1 MTFSTNS
8 SPDLL
13 TAMMYQAAMTKS
25 PTSQSLTAEQRDRL
39 VDLVAE
45 RYLDSMD
52 DRDLERFFLDIQ
64 TDYLNEYTDEELL
77 GAVEDVFQN
86 DNIEEILNELG

>member
-1 MTFSTNS
+1 MTSLPT
-8 SPDLL
+8 L
-13 TAMMYQAAMTKS
+13 TKS

-39 VDLVAE
+39 IDLVAE
-45 RYLDSMD
+45 RYLDGMD
-52 DRDLERFFLDIQ
+52 GRDLERFFLDIQ

>member
-1 MTFSTNS
+1 MTSLPT
-8 SPDLL
+8 L
-13 TAMMYQAAMTKS
+13 TKS

-39 VDLVAE
+39 IDLVAE

-52 DRDLERFFLDIQ
+52 LRDLERFFYDIQ
-64 TDYLNEYTDEELL
+64 AEYLKDYNDEELL

>member
-1 MTFSTNS
+1 MTFSMNS

-25 PTSQSLTAEQRDRL
+25 PTSQSLTADQRQRL
-39 VDLVAE
+39 IDLVAE

-52 DRDLERFFLDIQ
+52 LRDLERFFYDIQ
-64 TDYLNEYTDEELL
+64 TEYLKDYTDEELL
-77 GAVEDVFQN
+77 GAVEDVT
-86 DNIEEILNELG
+86 IESEYDEIVNELG

>member
-1 MTFSTNS
+1 MNS

-25 PTSQSLTAEQRDRL
+25 PTSQSLTADQRQRL
-39 VDLVAE
+39 IDLVAE

-52 DRDLERFFLDIQ
+52 LRDLERFFYDIQ
-64 TDYLNEYTDEELL
+64 TEYLKDYTDEELL
-77 GAVEDVFQN
+77 GAVEDVT
-86 DNIEEILNELG
+86 IESEYDEIVNELG

>member
-1 MTFSTNS
+1 
-8 SPDLL
+8 
-13 TAMMYQAAMTKS
+13 
-25 PTSQSLTAEQRDRL
+25 LTAEQRDRL
-39 VDLVAE
+39 IDLVAE

-52 DRDLERFFLDIQ
+52 LRDLERFFYDIQ
-64 TDYLNEYTDEELL
+64 AEYLKDYNDEELL

>member
-1 MTFSTNS
+1 MTSLPT
-8 SPDLL
+8 L
-13 TAMMYQAAMTKS
+13 TKS
-25 PTSQSLTAEQRDRL
+25 QTSQSLTAEQRDRL
-39 VDLVAE
+39 IDLVAE

-52 DRDLERFFLDIQ
+52 GRDLERFFYDIQ
-64 TDYLNEYTDEELL
+64 TEYLKDYSDEELL